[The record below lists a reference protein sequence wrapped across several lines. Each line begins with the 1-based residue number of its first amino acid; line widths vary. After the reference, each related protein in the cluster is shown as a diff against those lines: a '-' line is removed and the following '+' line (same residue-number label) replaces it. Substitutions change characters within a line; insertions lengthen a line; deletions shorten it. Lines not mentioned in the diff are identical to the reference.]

1 MKFRKNQ
8 RKKKQLKIKMVL
20 GTRKVESAVLG
31 ARGHGGKLHGTR
43 HHVGPSG
50 DKKMKTSLEKGVEML
65 MNRSVMK
72 GIVDPVE
79 RSVALG
85 ADVSKKMASL
95 ETATGKNI
103 MSLLDTLGK
112 RA

>member
-1 MKFRKNQ
+1 
-8 RKKKQLKIKMVL
+8 MVL
-20 GTRKVESAVLG
+20 GSRKVESALLG

-43 HHVGPSG
+43 HTASPSG
-50 DKKMKTSLEKGVEML
+50 SEKMKTSVEKGVEML

-72 GIVDPVE
+72 GIVDPTE

-85 ADVSKKMASL
+85 ADVSKKMRSL